1 MGNRLKDIFNDIKDK
16 VNIKLTLLYQ
26 LPLKK
31 NCERQVKFICEDK
44 EHKKYFLTASYSEI
58 SQYRLKKAYQKRFVH
73 YICRV

>member
-31 NCERQVKFICEDK
+31 NCER
-44 EHKKYFLTASYSEI
+44 
-58 SQYRLKKAYQKRFVH
+58 
-73 YICRV
+73 